1 MFNNFFTGIAVI
13 NGTALVIY
21 FLICVL
27 ANTKT
32 HMSRVLLYIV
42 IYTLVFATLAAWS
55 KGILV

>member
-21 FLICVL
+21 LIICVL

-32 HMSRVLLYIV
+32 HVSRVLLYV
-42 IYTLVFATLAAWS
+42 VVYTLVFATFAAWA

>member
-13 NGTALVIY
+13 NGAALVIY
-21 FLICVL
+21 LLVCLL
-27 ANTKT
+27 ANTRT

-42 IYTLVFATLAAWS
+42 IYTLVFAAFAAWA